1 MKEIKGEASVTIRKQ
16 KQIFLF
22 DVECEIYFEA
32 YKVSDPNTKCK
43 GKVKVHEVNQDDD
56 ELNLEITQEKP
67 GDFVAQTKKVIA
79 NQMSEKMLKTILSLS
94 GAMREKDSDEIKVKM
109 DKINREN
116 AKKAV
121 EEAKEKT
128 GE

>member
-1 MKEIKGEASVTIRKQ
+1 M
-16 KQIFLF
+16 
-22 DVECEIYFEA
+22 
-32 YKVSDPNTKCK
+32 
-43 GKVKVHEVNQDDD
+43 
-56 ELNLEITQEKP
+56 
-67 GDFVAQTKKVIA
+67 
-79 NQMSEKMLKTILSLS
+79 SLS
-94 GAMREKDSDEIKVKM
+94 GAMREKDSSEIKVKM